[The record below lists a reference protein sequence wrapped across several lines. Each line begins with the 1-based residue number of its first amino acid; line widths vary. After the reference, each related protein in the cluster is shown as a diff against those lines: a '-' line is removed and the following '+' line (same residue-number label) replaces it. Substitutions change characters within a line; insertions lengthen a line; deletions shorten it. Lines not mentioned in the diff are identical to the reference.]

1 MVVFREAAVITRMR
15 IVTVVF
21 AGLLAG
27 CSSQPDAMGSYV
39 TSDGESVMMVRL
51 TSVSDGQVSG
61 TISVVA
67 TDEEGKNQAG
77 TRPLYGTI
85 EGNALNL
92 SIEGGNGVAMAT
104 GTIEDENLHLTMF
117 GNGGSTRLTLAKS
130 DTEEF
135 NELANTSRV
144 RAVEKRHEIESAAA
158 LRGRVEQR
166 SKSQT
171 AIDQFADSTFAN
183 ASEVLEKSRKIEVV
197 IAGYRAA
204 RDRTGRMQNAKRQID
219 TESYQGS
226 YRVSQIDYQIDSLSS
241 GMETTHAEVQTYMQ
255 NLSGLVNEATSKSTQ
270 LLAECEA
277 DQLLN
282 CARLSE
288 SMRLLRTRYQQF
300 RRDYARENAAFA
312 GRGGNSA

>member
-144 RAVEKRHEIESAAA
+144 RAAEKKHEIESVAA
-158 LRGRVEQR
+158 LRGEVEQR
-166 SKSQT
+166 SKSQK
-171 AIDQFADSTFAN
+171 AIDAFADSTFAN

-197 IAGYRAA
+197 IAGYRAT
-204 RDRTGRMQNAKRQID
+204 RDRTGRMQTAKRGID
-219 TESYQGS
+219 AQSYEGS
-226 YRVSQIDYQIDSLSS
+226 YRVSQIDYQIDSLSN
-241 GMETTHAEVQTYMQ
+241 GMETTHAEVRTYMQ
-255 NLSGLVNEATSKSTQ
+255 NLRDRMGEATSKSAQ
-270 LLAECEA
+270 HLAECQA
-277 DQLLN
+277 DQMLN
-282 CARLSE
+282 CARLAA
-288 SMRLLRTRYQQF
+288 SMITLQTRYQQF
-300 RRDYARENAAFA
+300 RRDYARENAAF
-312 GRGGNSA
+312 GQSDNDSA